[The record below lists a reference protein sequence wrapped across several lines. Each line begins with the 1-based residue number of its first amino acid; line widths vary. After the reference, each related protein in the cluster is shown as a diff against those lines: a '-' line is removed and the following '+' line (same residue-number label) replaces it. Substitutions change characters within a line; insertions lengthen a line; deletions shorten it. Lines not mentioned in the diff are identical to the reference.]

1 MCYVYETNTG
11 QQQLSLPQLAGKKTY
26 HENNSENCSYSRL
39 AVFCKKKEEKL
50 KLNLK
55 IHGIEEGTKKIE
67 HELYRNKMGLVLDIS
82 LHILLN
88 TRVGYNTTTDQ

>member
-1 MCYVYETNTG
+1 M
-11 QQQLSLPQLAGKKTY
+11 KTIRKIVATHVSPY
-26 HENNSENCSYSRL
+26 F
-39 AVFCKKKEEKL
+39 VKKEEKL

-67 HELYRNKMGLVLDIS
+67 HELYRKKMGLVLDIS

-88 TRVGYNTTTDQ
+88 TRE

>member
-1 MCYVYETNTG
+1 M
-11 QQQLSLPQLAGKKTY
+11 KTIRKIVATHVSPY
-26 HENNSENCSYSRL
+26 F
-39 AVFCKKKEEKL
+39 VKKKEEKL

-88 TRVGYNTTTDQ
+88 TRVGYNTTTDH